1 MIYAVLIIT
10 RWHIKIYMFFRKIFN
25 LNHSRPGRCP
35 ASPHGEWGIGNGDW
49 GMGTGGIGGESFSV
63 SAQRFH
69 RAPCL
74 SRPYRHISPF
84 EMTDGLQL
92 TIKKIM
98 EKGL

>member
-35 ASPHGEWGIGNGDW
+35 ANPHGEWG
-49 GMGTGGIGGESFSV
+49 METGGMGGESFSM
-63 SAQRFH
+63 SAQRFN

-74 SRPYRHISPF
+74 SRPYRLVSPF
-84 EMTDGLQL
+84 EMTDRLQL

>member
-35 ASPHGEWGIGNGDW
+35 ANLHGEWG
-49 GMGTGGIGGESFSV
+49 METGGMGGESFSV
-63 SAQRFH
+63 WAQRFH

-74 SRPYRHISPF
+74 SRPYRHVSPF
-84 EMTDGLQL
+84 EMADGLQL
-92 TIKKIM
+92 TIKKII

>member
-25 LNHSRPGRCP
+25 PNHGRPGRCP
-35 ASPHGEWGIGNGDW
+35 ANPHFMGTGDW
-49 GMGTGGIGGESFSV
+49 GLGTGGMGMGGESFSV
-63 SAQRFH
+63 WAQSFH

-74 SRPYRHISPF
+74 SSPYRHVSPF
-84 EMTDGLQL
+84 EMKDGLQL

>member
-1 MIYAVLIIT
+1 M
-10 RWHIKIYMFFRKIFN
+10 
-25 LNHSRPGRCP
+25 
-35 ASPHGEWGIGNGDW
+35 ENGDW
-49 GMGTGGIGGESFSV
+49 MGMGGESFSV
-63 SAQRFH
+63 WAQRFN

-74 SRPYRHISPF
+74 SRPYRLVSPF

>member
-35 ASPHGEWGIGNGDW
+35 ANPHF
-49 GMGTGGIGGESFSV
+49 MGTGDWRLGTGGMGGESFSLW
-63 SAQRFH
+63 AQRFN

-74 SRPYRHISPF
+74 SRPYRLVLTF